1 MNREIVDLLAGAG
14 LANIVMPR
22 KEFMAE
28 HKHLI
33 SLLNKYKQHPELAKE
48 AASQEAE
55 MKSYKGGFS
64 KQSGFIRRM
73 MAENALKHKGQ
84 YKKPTDP
91 LAPGSTMNK
100 PVPFEYEKL
109 ATPGQKGKKT
119 RGNPYG
125 ASPFIQKHFG
135 TAEAVPFERKR
146 GQPLP
151 TEPFPN
157 KKRGKKAAAEAPV
170 RPVEEGEEEVPI
182 RPFGTERGV
191 VRPPSP
197 PRSAPAAATSVSDPP
212 PTEAQR
218 DVEEE
223 APPHPP
229 PTPAVVAAA
238 PPPPTNVEAKEDDI
252 YAPIEYKEDEEA
264 DFVRERAFYKKFNN
278 EPINYFVP
286 QKGGFQKGAE
296 CKWFAVNMGDSK
308 TKPQTI
314 QPPLKITPG
323 INLRTVIKKEERE
336 YYNAYRGNQTETN
349 YYIPPSECVVKDVM
363 GKVLK
368 VKEVKLIRASESSSG
383 FWKLATNYMGGM
395 TVPQV
400 RVVMEQDVETEF
412 HRTIDFRTVGMSSYK
427 LKNELFFSLKEM
439 KELQDKYYTGYYASM
454 VIDGPRK
461 TFAESDKKLS
471 YSMNREKKLDER
483 QMTEYEGKL
492 GDMVALAMNPLIP
505 RYTLTMNGIG
515 EWIRIKAGE

>member
-28 HKHLI
+28 HKNLI

-91 LAPGSTMNK
+91 LAPGSTMSK
-100 PVPFEYEKL
+100 PVPFEYDKL

-119 RGNPYG
+119 KGNPYG

-135 TAEAVPFERKR
+135 TAEYVPFERKR

-157 KKRGKKAAAEAPV
+157 KKRGKRAVAEAPV
-170 RPVEEGEEEVPI
+170 EAPRAAASVAFPAPI
-182 RPFGTERGV
+182 P
-191 VRPPSP
+191 
-197 PRSAPAAATSVSDPP
+197 SAPAVLAPP
-212 PTEAQR
+212 LTEAQR

-223 APPHPP
+223 APPPPP
-229 PTPAVVAAA
+229 PTPAVAAA
-238 PPPPTNVEAKEDDI
+238 PPPPPPTKVEAKEADI
-252 YAPIEYKEDEEA
+252 YKPIEYKEDEEV
-264 DFVRERAFYKKFNN
+264 DFTEEKALYRKFNLDKL
-278 EPINYFVP
+278 NYFVP
-286 QKGGFQKGAE
+286 QKGGLQKGAE
-296 CKWFAVNMGDSK
+296 CVWFGVHMGN
-308 TKPQTI
+308 TREKPHI
-314 QPPLKITPG
+314 LVEPALKIKPG
-323 INLRTVIKKEERE
+323 INLRTVIKKEEVE
-336 YYNAYRGNQTETN
+336 YFNAYRGNQTETN
-349 YYIPPSECVVKDVM
+349 YYIPPSECVVKDIT
-363 GKVLK
+363 GRVLK
-368 VKEVKLIRASESSSG
+368 VKEVKLLHTTDFNN
-383 FWKLATNYMGGM
+383 FWKLANNYMDGLAI
-395 TVPQV
+395 PQV
-400 RVVMEQDVETEF
+400 RVIMEQDVETQF
-412 HRTIDFRTVGMSSYK
+412 HRRIDYAVVGSRPFT

-439 KELQDKYYTGYYASM
+439 KELSHKYFTGFYASM
-454 VIDGPRK
+454 VMDGPAK
-461 TFAESDKKLS
+461 TYAEVDKKLG
-471 YSMNREKKLDER
+471 YSMRREKKLDER

-492 GDMVALAMNPLIP
+492 SDMVIGMEKPV
-505 RYTLTMNGIG
+505 YTLTMNGIG
-515 EWIRIKAGE
+515 EWIRLKAGE

>member
-119 RGNPYG
+119 KGNPYG

-135 TAEAVPFERKR
+135 TAEYVPFERKR

-157 KKRGKKAAAEAPV
+157 KKRGKKAMVAP
-170 RPVEEGEEEVPI
+170 
-182 RPFGTERGV
+182 
-191 VRPPSP
+191 SA
-197 PRSAPAAATSVSDPP
+197 SAPSASAPPASAPPPPPVSEPP

-218 DVEEE
+218 EVEEE
-223 APPHPP
+223 APPPPP
-229 PTPAVVAAA
+229 PTPAVVSA
-238 PPPPTNVEAKEDDI
+238 PPPPPPTKVEAKEDDI
-252 YAPIEYKEDEEA
+252 YKPIEYKEDEET
-264 DFVRERAFYKKFNN
+264 DFERERAFYRKFN
-278 EPINYFVP
+278 EEHLNYFVP
-286 QKGGFQKGAE
+286 QKGGLQKGAE
-296 CKWFAVNMGDSK
+296 CIWFGVNMGDSK
-308 TKPQTI
+308 TKPHTI
-314 QPPLKITPG
+314 QPPLKIKPG
-323 INLRTVIKKEERE
+323 INLRTVIKKEEIE
-336 YYNAYRGNQTETN
+336 YFNAYRGNQTETN
-349 YYIPPSECVVKDVM
+349 YYIPPSECVVKDAA
-363 GKVLK
+363 GTVLK
-368 VKEVKLIRASESSSG
+368 VKEVQLIHTTDFND
-383 FWKLATNYMGGM
+383 FWKLATNYMGGIS
-395 TVPQV
+395 VPEI
-400 RVVMEQDVETEF
+400 RVIMEQPVEADF
-412 HRTIDFRTVGMSSYK
+412 HRRIDARTVGMTPYT

-439 KELQDKYYTGYYASM
+439 KELSHKYYTGYYASM
-454 VIDGPRK
+454 VIDGPAK
-461 TFAESDKKLS
+461 TFAESDRKHG
-471 YSMNREKKLDER
+471 YTIGRREKKLDEK
-483 QMTEYEGKL
+483 QMAEYQSKL
-492 GDMVALAMNPLIP
+492 SNMVIGMSKP

-515 EWIRIKAGE
+515 EWIRIKSGE